1 MAATRKKTT
10 TKTPI
15 SSDSLLVPNTWYVI
29 GDKDCPP
36 PQGDIW
42 YLLHTVDI
50 EACSQLYIAKWNV
63 DLSVWLSACNEAL
76 QAEQVVIAFSPVF
89 DKNGKL
95 WEI

>member
-10 TKTPI
+10 TKAPI
-15 SSDSLLVPNTWYVI
+15 SSDSLPVPNTWYVI

>member
-15 SSDSLLVPNTWYVI
+15 SSDSLPVPNTWYVI

-42 YLLHTVDI
+42 YLLHTTDI
-50 EACSQLYIAKWNV
+50 EADKHLYIAKWNN
-63 DLSVWLSACNEAL
+63 DLSIWLSTSNEAI
-76 QAEQVVIAFSPVF
+76 QASESVIAFSPVF